1 MQLKVCLKTIFMLGT
16 GMPKIPISRTQVI
29 ASPIEKVFEVL
40 RDIHSCPD
48 WSPWLI
54 ADPDF
59 KLDVQ
64 NDYYSWEGAI
74 SGSGRMDLVRD
85 EANESITYDLSF
97 VKPWKSQARIHISLA
112 VKGDATEATWTLEHS
127 LSFFLFWKKKSI
139 QAYLEVDYDRGFLML
154 KNLIETGSVP
164 SHLEFLGREP
174 SPSFVGVG
182 IKRSGSMN
190 GFEQDI
196 ETSYKEV
203 KDYYP
208 EGQVF
213 SVYYTWDLVR
223 KKVAYFI
230 GVRLDK
236 TPGVIPDGMELIN
249 VPGMEVYALRHR
261 GPYSHLSNGWSAGRM
276 HGRAKIFRQSKRFPP
291 FEIYEDENWE
301 EPVVKICLPMK

>member
-1 MQLKVCLKTIFMLGT
+1 
-16 GMPKIPISRTQVI
+16 MPKIPISRTQVI

-112 VKGDATEATWTLEHS
+112 VKGDATEVTWTLEHS

-203 KDYYP
+203 RDYYP

-223 KKVAYFI
+223 KEVAYFI

-261 GPYSHLSNGWSAGRM
+261 GPYSYLSNGWSAGRM

>member
-1 MQLKVCLKTIFMLGT
+1 M
-16 GMPKIPISRTQVI
+16 
-29 ASPIEKVFEVL
+29 
-40 RDIHSCPD
+40 
-48 WSPWLI
+48 
-54 ADPDF
+54 
-59 KLDVQ
+59 
-64 NDYYSWEGAI
+64 
-74 SGSGRMDLVRD
+74 
-85 EANESITYDLSF
+85 
-97 VKPWKSQARIHISLA
+97 KPWKSQARIHISLA
-112 VKGDATEATWTLEHS
+112 VKGDATEVTWTLEHS

-154 KNLIETGSVP
+154 KDLIETGSVP

-223 KKVAYFI
+223 KEVAYFI

-276 HGRAKIFRQSKRFPP
+276 HGRAKIFRHSKRFPP

>member
-1 MQLKVCLKTIFMLGT
+1 
-16 GMPKIPISRTQVI
+16 MPKIPISRTQVI

-112 VKGDATEATWTLEHS
+112 VKDDTTEVTWTLEHS

-203 KDYYP
+203 RDYYP

-213 SVYYTWDLVR
+213 SVYYTWELVR
-223 KKVAYFI
+223 KEVAYFI

-261 GPYSHLSNGWSAGRM
+261 GPYSYLSNGWSAGRM

>member
-1 MQLKVCLKTIFMLGT
+1 
-16 GMPKIPISRTQVI
+16 MPKIPISRTQVI

-112 VKGDATEATWTLEHS
+112 VKGDATEVTWTLEHS

-174 SPSFVGVG
+174 SPGCVVAG
-182 IKRSGSMN
+182 IERWWVVSVCG
-190 GFEQDI
+190 QDI
-196 ETSYKEV
+196 ESSYEELR
-203 KDYYP
+203 DYYP

-223 KKVAYFI
+223 KEVAYFI

>member
-1 MQLKVCLKTIFMLGT
+1 
-16 GMPKIPISRTQVI
+16 MPKIPISRTQVI

-112 VKGDATEATWTLEHS
+112 VKGDTTEVTWTLEHS
-127 LSFFLFWKKKSI
+127 LSFFLFWKKKAI
-139 QAYLEVDYDRGFLML
+139 EVYLEVDYDRGFLML

-203 KDYYP
+203 RDYYP

-223 KKVAYFI
+223 KEVAYFI

-261 GPYSHLSNGWSAGRM
+261 GPYSYLSNGWSAGRM

>member
-1 MQLKVCLKTIFMLGT
+1 
-16 GMPKIPISRTQVI
+16 MPKIPISRTQVI

-112 VKGDATEATWTLEHS
+112 VKDDTTEVTWTLEHS

-203 KDYYP
+203 RDYYP

-223 KKVAYFI
+223 KEVAYFI

>member
-112 VKGDATEATWTLEHS
+112 VKGDATEVTWTLEHS

-154 KNLIETGSVP
+154 KDLIETGSVP

-174 SPSFVGVG
+174 SPSFVAVG

-223 KKVAYFI
+223 KEVAYFI

>member
-1 MQLKVCLKTIFMLGT
+1 
-16 GMPKIPISRTQVI
+16 
-29 ASPIEKVFEVL
+29 
-40 RDIHSCPD
+40 
-48 WSPWLI
+48 
-54 ADPDF
+54 
-59 KLDVQ
+59 
-64 NDYYSWEGAI
+64 
-74 SGSGRMDLVRD
+74 
-85 EANESITYDLSF
+85 
-97 VKPWKSQARIHISLA
+97 A
-112 VKGDATEATWTLEHS
+112 VKGDATEVTWTLEHS

-203 KDYYP
+203 RDYYP

-223 KKVAYFI
+223 KEVAYFI

-261 GPYSHLSNGWSAGRM
+261 GPYSYLSNGWSAGRM